1 MRRDPREYRIVPID
15 SAWNEDFNSVTTA
28 NLYEIRDEDEPVST
42 RNSDEGDRPLGDL
55 PVPQFALANKFCAI
69 LGSRDSLSL
78 ARENHL
84 EGFLLPL
91 SDSESDRD
99 LEDLVLGEPR
109 VPSKLSRPFGGLFH
123 LGKRLSPLLE
133 FEEREEVR
141 IKLEP
146 GLEEPSDADS
156 DDDFLDKLRL
166 SDFNVDRATPDRL
179 IAPTIAIRAPTPDR
193 KVLAEARPFPPPPP
207 FGDDHR
213 SAFVCPV
220 PIFGRRQN
228 INRRRQNQ
236 PFAGPRA
243 RHAGP
248 RKHWEIGYG
257 TRKLQVP
264 NQVLW
269 AALSAI
275 FIIVAGAVTS
285 NNNNICVV
293 FLYLLLAFGG
303 FMTVIFV
310 VVVAVIVVVVVAVRL
325 IVMAIVVVVDVVPS
339 PSQKNLLSWSF

>member
-1 MRRDPREYRIVPID
+1 MALLARQANEDRRSRCERREPKFEPID
-15 SAWNEDFNSVTTA
+15 SAWNDYLIDVTTA
-28 NLYEIRDEDEPVST
+28 DQNEHRDEDEPVST

-166 SDFNVDRATPDRL
+166 SDFNVDRATPTTK
-179 IAPTIAIRAPTPDR
+179 I
-193 KVLAEARPFPPPPP
+193 
-207 FGDDHR
+207 
-213 SAFVCPV
+213 
-220 PIFGRRQN
+220 
-228 INRRRQNQ
+228 
-236 PFAGPRA
+236 
-243 RHAGP
+243 
-248 RKHWEIGYG
+248 
-257 TRKLQVP
+257 
-264 NQVLW
+264 
-269 AALSAI
+269 
-275 FIIVAGAVTS
+275 
-285 NNNNICVV
+285 
-293 FLYLLLAFGG
+293 
-303 FMTVIFV
+303 TVIKPPK
-310 VVVAVIVVVVVAVRL
+310 ASRR
-325 IVMAIVVVVDVVPS
+325 
-339 PSQKNLLSWSF
+339 